1 MENEQ
6 TTMRCWKEFDV
17 SPPAGRLE
25 DYASINGEG
34 KIVLNQ
40 RLYTSLGSPRAVSV
54 LYDEASQ
61 TIGIRPVSPIMPN
74 AFPVYQYLKRGR
86 VWIRASHFIKAAKLE
101 FSYCIRF
108 TNPHIEDNTLILNLH
123 HTTRALSPRHRSK
136 A

>member
-6 TTMRCWKEFDV
+6 TTVRCWKEFDV
-17 SPPAGRLE
+17 SPPAARLE

-40 RLYTSLGSPRAVSV
+40 RLYRSLGSPKAVSV
-54 LYDEASQ
+54 LYDEARQ

-74 AFPVYQYLKRGR
+74 AFPVYHYIAGRR
-86 VWIRASHFIKAAKLE
+86 VWVRAAHFIKAAKLE

-108 TNPHIEDNTLILNLH
+108 TAPHIEDNTLILNLH
-123 HTTRALSPRHRSK
+123 HTTRALGPKRNVSV
-136 A
+136 